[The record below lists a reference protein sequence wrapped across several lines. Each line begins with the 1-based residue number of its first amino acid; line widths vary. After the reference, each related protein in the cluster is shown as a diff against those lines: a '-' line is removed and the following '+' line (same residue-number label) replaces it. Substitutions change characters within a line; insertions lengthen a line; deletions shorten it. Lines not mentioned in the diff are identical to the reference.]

1 MNGITTST
9 ECFGAEYYTNKVY
22 DMFMRLDDSG
32 KLFEPEQTF
41 TRTGIAANVNEWLCA
56 KRHLFDLFRRHPN
69 WNEEAKA
76 IVFLNSEHRE
86 PDAQTVKKIGQR
98 IINNAFMTSA
108 HYDQLIGILD
118 DITSMN
124 SLNVLD
130 EWIAK
135 RINSAY
141 PSVKAVKGQKTSRII
156 NKLFTML
163 EADKLL
169 YNYNSLFA
177 KLADACNPLTVERI
191 TVFSLNIIDFLL
203 MSNGNSWSNCLTL
216 TPATNYDGFRY
227 KGKHKAGTLSY
238 MTDEVSC
245 LFYTLDKNSTGPLW
259 SIPKITRQVI
269 FYRLPLIVHERI
281 YPKSVEYIDEPTN
294 LYVIYK
300 NAVQKLLSE
309 CEGIENQWEYNDTYI
324 KRSSNCFVYPDWKYY
339 TSIRC
344 VNLSVSRSFNSIT
357 VGGKS
362 YCIHCGDP
370 KYKCDDDSC
379 ATLLCEDCEEEND
392 E

>member
-1 MNGITTST
+1 MDKTQIIDTAYNYLHNTLGIS
-9 ECFGAEYYTNKVY
+9 ECTH
-22 DMFMRLDDSG
+22 L
-32 KLFEPEQTF
+32 
-41 TRTGIAANVNEWLCA
+41 GIAANIDEWVL
-56 KRHLFDLFRRHPN
+56 KKKPLIDTLRKHPDWSENDL
-69 WNEEAKA
+69 A
-76 IVFLNSEHRE
+76 IVTEIEEKQGINKDYFGLCYSLYNAASNANGCMDWNVYCEIISSCFCNKISCAEAELINTVCPELKIYPNTKSSRVLHKFFQHIGFDKLSEFE
-86 PDAQTVKKIGQR
+86 KIFAQISDCLSTKVVIR
-98 IINNAFMTSA
+98 
-108 HYDQLIGILD
+108 
-118 DITSMN
+118 
-124 SLNVLD
+124 
-130 EWIAK
+130 
-135 RINSAY
+135 
-141 PSVKAVKGQKTSRII
+141 KAVLSV
-156 NKLFTML
+156 
-163 EADKLL
+163 
-169 YNYNSLFA
+169 
-177 KLADACNPLTVERI
+177 NPL
-191 TVFSLNIIDFLL
+191 DFLT

-344 VNLSVSRSFNSIT
+344 VNLSVPRSFNSIT

-362 YCIHCGDP
+362 YCIHCGNA
-370 KYKCDDDSC
+370 KYKDDDDSC